1 MKRRLV
7 YLFTLLLSVA
17 FVTSCAKDKELHL
30 PAPQSVYIPSEKDGP
45 LVGPFPVYKTEKLP
59 RAEEKIPGLY
69 FLSVK
74 MDASKVWGQRAFLYF
89 YVGKDEIVLFDTGQ
103 RGHGYQGEDIKKGI
117 RKVSD
122 KPVGAIYLTH
132 KHPDHIGTAI
142 SLQKALENHPTIY
155 IGEPD
160 YDFLY
165 RLWKDFWRIPED
177 YLNQNLKK
185 LSVNPEEKKVGD
197 YNPVYA
203 GSLKEGWE
211 YYPACCH
218 SAGNVVYFHKKLGVI
233 IVGNW
238 YQGCLERD
246 KPIKG
251 LMAKEGITTILF
263 SHPNSVAQIC
273 NDKDQTIDMKNY
285 GSTADTKETPKEKK
299 RANAEGMPP
308 PSW

>member
-7 YLFTLLLSVA
+7 FFMTVLISVTWI
-17 FVTSCAKDKELHL
+17 TSCKKEKDLHL
-30 PAPQSVYIPSEKDGP
+30 PAPKSVYAPSEKDGP
-45 LVGPFPVYKTEKLP
+45 LVGPFQVYRTEKLP
-59 RAEEKIPGLY
+59 TVEEKIPGLY

-74 MDASKVWGQRAFLYF
+74 MDASGIWGQRAFLYF
-89 YVGKDEIVLFDTGQ
+89 HVGKDEIVVFDTGQ
-103 RGHGYQGEDIKKGI
+103 RGYGYHGEDIKNGI
-117 RKVSD
+117 RRISD

-132 KHPDHIGTAI
+132 KHPDHIGNAL
-142 SLQKALENHPTIY
+142 SLQKALENHPPIY

-165 RLWKDFWRIPED
+165 RIWKDFWRVPAD
-177 YLNQNLKK
+177 YLDKNFKK
-185 LSVNPEEKKVGD
+185 LPINPDEKKVAD

-246 KPIKG
+246 KPIKS
-251 LMAKEGITTILF
+251 LMAKEGVITILF
-263 SHPNSVAQIC
+263 SHPHSIAQVC
-273 NDKDQTIDMKNY
+273 NDKEQPIDMKPY
-285 GSTADTKETPKEKK
+285 EATTDTKETPK
-299 RANAEGMPP
+299 
-308 PSW
+308 

>member
-7 YLFTLLLSVA
+7 FFMTVLISVTWI
-17 FVTSCAKDKELHL
+17 TSCKKEKDLHL
-30 PAPQSVYIPSEKDGP
+30 PAPKSVYFPSEKDGP
-45 LVGPFPVYKTEKLP
+45 LVGPFQVYKTEKRP
-59 RAEEKIPGLY
+59 TVEEKIPGLY
-69 FLSVK
+69 FLSAK
-74 MDASKVWGQRAFLYF
+74 MDASRIWGQRAFLYF
-89 YVGKDEIVLFDTGQ
+89 HVGKDEIVVFDTGQ
-103 RGHGYQGEDIKKGI
+103 RGYGYHGEDIKNGI
-117 RKVSD
+117 RRISD

-132 KHPDHIGTAI
+132 KHPDHIGNAL
-142 SLQKALENHPTIY
+142 SLQKALENHPPIY

-165 RLWKDFWRIPED
+165 RIWKDFWRVPAD
-177 YLNQNLKK
+177 YLDKNFKK
-185 LSVNPEEKKVGD
+185 LPINPDEKKVED

-246 KPIKG
+246 KPIKS
-251 LMAKEGITTILF
+251 LMAKEEITTILF
-263 SHPNSVAQIC
+263 SHPNSIAQVC
-273 NDKDQTIDMKNY
+273 NDKEQPIDMKPY
-285 GSTADTKETPKEKK
+285 EATTDTKETPK
-299 RANAEGMPP
+299 
-308 PSW
+308 

>member
-7 YLFTLLLSVA
+7 FFMTVLISVA
-17 FVTSCAKDKELHL
+17 WITSCKKEKDLHL
-30 PAPQSVYIPSEKDGP
+30 PAPKSVYAPSEKDGP
-45 LVGPFPVYKTEKLP
+45 LVGPFQVYRTEKLP
-59 RAEEKIPGLY
+59 TVEEKIPGLY

-74 MDASKVWGQRAFLYF
+74 MDASGIWGQRAFLYF
-89 YVGKDEIVLFDTGQ
+89 HVGKDEIVVFDTGQ
-103 RGHGYQGEDIKKGI
+103 RGYGYHGEDIKNGI
-117 RKVSD
+117 RRISD

-132 KHPDHIGTAI
+132 KHPDHIGNAL
-142 SLQKALENHPTIY
+142 SLQKALENHPPIY

-165 RLWKDFWRIPED
+165 RIWKDFWRVPAD
-177 YLNQNLKK
+177 YLDKNFKK
-185 LSVNPEEKKVGD
+185 LPINPDEKKVAD

-246 KPIKG
+246 KPIKS
-251 LMAKEGITTILF
+251 LMAKEGVITILF
-263 SHPNSVAQIC
+263 SHPNSIAQVC
-273 NDKDQTIDMKNY
+273 NDKEQPIDMKPY
-285 GSTADTKETPKEKK
+285 EATTDTKETPK
-299 RANAEGMPP
+299 
-308 PSW
+308 

>member
-1 MKRRLV
+1 MTVLI
-7 YLFTLLLSVA
+7 SVA
-17 FVTSCAKDKELHL
+17 WITSCKKEKDLHL
-30 PAPQSVYIPSEKDGP
+30 PAPKSVYAPSEKDGP
-45 LVGPFPVYKTEKLP
+45 LVGPFQVYRTEKLP
-59 RAEEKIPGLY
+59 TVEEKIPGLY

-74 MDASKVWGQRAFLYF
+74 MDASGIWGQRAFLYF
-89 YVGKDEIVLFDTGQ
+89 HVGKDEIVVFDTGQ
-103 RGHGYQGEDIKKGI
+103 RGYGYHGEDIKNGI
-117 RKVSD
+117 RRISD

-132 KHPDHIGTAI
+132 KHPDHIGNAL
-142 SLQKALENHPTIY
+142 SLQKALENHPPIY

-165 RLWKDFWRIPED
+165 RIWKDFWRVPAD
-177 YLNQNLKK
+177 YLDKNFKK
-185 LSVNPEEKKVGD
+185 LPINPDEKKVAD

-246 KPIKG
+246 KPIKS
-251 LMAKEGITTILF
+251 LMAKEGVTTILF
-263 SHPNSVAQIC
+263 SHPHSIAQVC
-273 NDKDQTIDMKNY
+273 NDKEQPIDMKPY
-285 GSTADTKETPKEKK
+285 EATTDIKETPK
-299 RANAEGMPP
+299 
-308 PSW
+308 